1 MNVKRGLWLI
11 LLPLIIVAFACSNG
25 SMQKPSVSGDP
36 PSGFKLDGVR
46 GTAALPLSIAVSESA
61 QGFEVSIELA
71 SPAATDDVFF
81 KIAYDA
87 NKVNPTGVEF
97 HGALGDSID
106 LAITSVPGEVAV
118 GTSRIR
124 EAGETP
130 ANISGL
136 IATLKFENRP
146 CTIERSVSGLAPVNT
161 ENKVDD
167 LTAVIAGGQATLTW
181 TEKNLGDYDNSGE
194 VGIPDIT
201 PIALN
206 YLRNSGTIMEL
217 VDGDKSGEIGI
228 SDITPIAL
236 NYGNSVAGYRLNSR
250 RAGTWTKV
258 GCPSNPDAAYTV
270 ERPASV
276 PADKRYTYE
285 YIYTLEA
292 EDEENFQVQPA
303 GPDSSVGIVS
313 NSTAG
318 GGLTIPPPARIED
331 LAARGGPDLGDGV
344 IELTWTPPDDPY
356 LDRYNVWWEK
366 GGDGSNMIPYNQ
378 SLTPTATSLLVTGC
392 EPGVT
397 YHFRVWGTNFNE
409 FGHRQD
415 APASNMASAMAF
427 SPAGIPVI
435 SDLSILSDVTT
446 GNGNIKLMWTI
457 PSDPYLH
464 HFEILCQEGGD
475 GSNLVTIDN
484 NVSPTANE
492 YMVTGCA
499 QGPRFFFK
507 IKCAYDGFLGQA
519 SNMVSSTAY
528 PTPNIPPLSITS
540 VTRNRTTFMTG
551 DAINLSV
558 NTNLDAEYASDLRY
572 EWTVASGP
580 GNITGGASAKSA
592 TAAVTAKGTVT
603 FQVRVTVNGT
613 PGPDFDKTGTV
624 MAIGTDM
631 QPVKDGFNGSNIFVL
646 QGGYLFTGES
656 YVHGPNHN
664 FSEWA
669 DDGKV
674 ILLNFWSYW

>member
-1 MNVKRGLWLI
+1 MNVRRGLWLI
-11 LLPLIIVAFACSNG
+11 LVPLVIVAFACSNG
-25 SMQKPSVSGDP
+25 SMQSPSVSGDP

-46 GTAALPLSIAVSESA
+46 GAAALPLSLAVSETA
-61 QGFEVSIELA
+61 PGFEVSVELA
-71 SPAATDDVFF
+71 SPVATDDVYF
-81 KIAYDA
+81 KICYDA
-87 NKVNPTGVEF
+87 SKVNPAGVEF
-97 HGALGDSID
+97 HGALGESID
-106 LAITSVPGEVAV
+106 LAITTIPGEVAA

-124 EAGETP
+124 EIGDSP
-130 ANISGL
+130 AMISGL

-146 CTIERSVSGLAPVNT
+146 CTIERSASGLAPINQ

-167 LTAVIAGGQATLTW
+167 LTALVAGGQATLTW

-206 YLRNSGTIMEL
+206 YLRTAGTILEL

-236 NYGNSVAGYRLNSR
+236 NYGNYVEGYRVNTR
-250 RAGTWTKV
+250 RGGSWTKID
-258 GCPSNPDAAYTV
+258 CEANPASPYTV
-270 ERPASV
+270 TRPANPPS
-276 PADKRYTYE
+276 DRRCTYE
-285 YIYTLEA
+285 FMYTLGA
-292 EDEENFQVQPA
+292 EDEENFTVQPT
-303 GPDSSVGIVS
+303 GPDGSAGIIS
-313 NSTAG
+313 NTTGG
-318 GGLTIPPPARIED
+318 GGLDIPPPPRIED
-331 LAARGGPDLGDGV
+331 LTARGGPDLGDGV
-344 IELTWTPPDDPY
+344 IELTWTAPDDPY

-366 GGDGSNMIPYNQ
+366 GGDGTNLVPYNPN
-378 SLTPTATSLLVTGC
+378 LTPTATSLLVTGC
-392 EPGVT
+392 EPGAT
-397 YHFRVWGTNFNE
+397 YHFRIWGTNFNE
-409 FGHRQD
+409 YGQRQD
-415 APASNMASAMAF
+415 APASNLASAMAF

-435 SDLSILSDVTT
+435 SDLSILSDAST

-464 HFEILCQEGGD
+464 HFEILWQQGGD
-475 GSNLVTIDN
+475 GGSLTTLDN

-540 VTRNRTTFMTG
+540 VTRNRTTFMPG

-580 GNITGGASAKSA
+580 GNITGGASAKNA
-592 TAAVTAKGTVT
+592 TGAVTAKGTVT

-613 PGPDFDKTGTV
+613 PGADYDKTATV
-624 MAIGTDM
+624 MAIGTTLAPAI
-631 QPVKDGFNGSNIFVL
+631 QVAGVTNPKFV
-646 QGGYLFTGES
+646 FTGWNYFAGRNENIDDYYTREHVVGIS
-656 YVHGPNHN
+656 L
-664 FSEWA
+664 WA
-669 DDGKV
+669 T
-674 ILLNFWSYW
+674 W